1 MTGCLEIERQYHKRL
16 IFVSVGIRNLGQQA
30 AEFDT
35 EHFIFVDREG
45 RSFDPVDVRSDFN
58 YAPWLLPRSGLIPPG
73 KWRVGWL
80 TSGTGWSVRSP
91 VSRLRR
97 PCRDTPGGFRWE
109 PSHEDDWLGV
119 AGWTGPPLT
128 ASSRS

>member
-80 TSGTGWSVRSP
+80 TFDGRVGAFVAQSLDYVDHAET
-91 VSRLRR
+91 LRVVFDGN
-97 PCRDTPGGFRWE
+97 PHTKTIG
-109 PSHEDDWLGV
+109 
-119 AGWTGPPLT
+119 
-128 ASSRS
+128 